1 MKGDNLFNNI
11 VITGANGMVGSY
23 VDFGVKTDKRMLDV
37 TDLEETTKIISKYQP
52 SVVIHLAAETDVDR
66 CERDP
71 AHAYSVNAI
80 GAYNVAVAAN
90 NIGAKMVYISTSAV
104 FDGFSK
110 NPYNENNKPNPQY
123 FYGRSKY
130 IGEALVK
137 DISDNYIIARVCGV
151 FGGGPKKDQKFVS
164 KIINQIK
171 QKDRKEIKVVNDSFV
186 SPTFGNDLID
196 HLKHLIKKD
205 EKGIFHL
212 SNKGVCSR
220 YDMAV
225 KIAEVLK
232 SDIKITPVDS
242 SHFNLSAKRGYNES
256 MKSLKFD
263 LARDWQDA
271 LEAYLKE
278 EWLPVLTKNKL

>member
-1 MKGDNLFNNI
+1 MADDKILDNI
-11 VITGANGMVGSY
+11 IITGANGMVGSY

-37 TDLEETTKIISKYQP
+37 TDLEETIKVVTKNKP
-52 SVVIHLAAETDVDR
+52 SAIIHLAAETDVDR

-90 NIGAKMVYISTSAV
+90 QIGAKMIYVSTSAV
-104 FDGFSK
+104 FDGLK
-110 NPYNENNKPNPQY
+110 KDPYDEGDMPNPQY

-137 DISDNYIIARVCGV
+137 DISNNYIIARVCGM

-164 KIINQIK
+164 KIVSQIR
-171 QKDRKEIKVVNDSFV
+171 QDNCKEIRAVNDSLV
-186 SPTFGNDLID
+186 SPTFGKDLVEY
-196 HLKHLIKKD
+196 LKYLIKQD
-205 EKGIFHL
+205 TKGIFHL
-212 SNKGVCSR
+212 SNKGACSR

-232 SDIKITPVDS
+232 KEINIIPVDS
-242 SHFNLSAKRGYNES
+242 SYFNLSAKKGNNES
-256 MKSLKFD
+256 MISLKFD
-263 LARDWQDA
+263 LARNWQDA
-271 LEAYLKE
+271 LEEYLKE
-278 EWLPVLTKNKL
+278 EWL

>member
-1 MKGDNLFNNI
+1 METDKILDKI
-11 VITGANGMVGSY
+11 IITGSNGMVGSY
-23 VDFGVKTDKRMLDV
+23 IDFGVKTDKRMLDV
-37 TDLEETTKIISKYQP
+37 TDFEETSKVIGKHKP
-52 SVVIHLAAETDVDR
+52 SIVIHLAAETDVDR
-66 CERDP
+66 CERDT

-80 GAYNVAVAAN
+80 GAYNVAVADKN
-90 NIGAKMVYISTSAV
+90 VGAKMVYISTSAV
-104 FDGFSK
+104 FDGFGK
-110 NPYNENNKPNPQY
+110 EHYNENDKPDPQY

-151 FGGGPKKDQKFVS
+151 FGGGLKKDQKFVS

-171 QKDRKEIKVVNDSFV
+171 QAGCKEIKVVNDTFV
-186 SPTFGNDLID
+186 SPTFGKDLVE
-196 HLKHLIKKD
+196 HLKYLIKKD

-212 SNKGVCSR
+212 SNKGACSR

-242 SHFNLSAKRGYNES
+242 GYFNLSAKRGYNES
-256 MKSLKFD
+256 MLSLRFN
-263 LARDWQDA
+263 LARDWQSA
-271 LEAYLKE
+271 LEEYLKE
-278 EWLPVLTKNKL
+278 EWLPFLADNKK